1 MSQTIK
7 NGDQL
12 LSSSGV
18 SYAVKGFIGAG
29 GQGEVY
35 RVSSQGKDW
44 ALKWYHK
51 DQATNEQKAAI
62 DTLISKRQPSETFL
76 WPLELV
82 TLPGREGFG
91 YIMPLREGRFKSIID
106 LMKGRADPTFSALT
120 LAGFELVDS
129 FKELHAAGLCYKDI
143 SFGNVFF
150 EPRTGEIQICDN
162 DNVCI
167 DKQSTIAG
175 VSGTPR
181 FMAPEIVRGEAKPS
195 QNTDLFSLSVLLF
208 YMFMISHP
216 LEGKKETAIHALDA
230 PAMKKLYG
238 DEPLFIFDPNDAGN
252 RPDPMVHTVVEKYWN
267 VYPGYFKDL
276 FVRSFTEG
284 LNNPE
289 HGRVRESEW
298 RTALVRLRNS
308 IVYCPQC
315 GSEVFYDDDPA
326 ATQGTQQTC
335 WNCGKGV
342 VAPPHLTIGDQTVM
356 LNHDTQINQHHLD
369 GTSYDLKTVIA
380 KVTQHPTNPD
390 IWGLQNCTSYQW
402 TGIKPD
408 GSRVGVDPGRTIAW
422 SKGLIIDFGQA
433 KGEIGIERT
442 GDAAMRP

>member
-1 MSQTIK
+1 MYHTIN
-7 NGDQL
+7 NGDRL
-12 LSSSGV
+12 ISSSGV
-18 SYAVKGFIGAG
+18 IYAVEGFIGAG

-35 RVSSQGKDW
+35 RVASQGKAW

-51 DQATNEQKAAI
+51 EQATEEQKAAI
-62 DTLISKRQPSETFL
+62 DALISIRQPSETFL

-82 TLPGREGFG
+82 TLPDREGFG
-91 YIMPLREGRFKSIID
+91 YVMPLREGRFKSIID
-106 LMKGRADPTFSALT
+106 LMKGRADPTFSALA
-120 LAGFELVDS
+120 LAAFELVNS
-129 FKELHAAGLCYKDI
+129 FKALHAAGLCYKDI

-150 EPRTGEIQICDN
+150 EPKTGEIQICDN

-216 LEGKKETAIHALDA
+216 LEGIKETAIHALDA

-238 DEPLFIFDPNDAGN
+238 DEPVFIFDPNDSSN
-252 RPDPMVHTVVEKYWN
+252 RPDPLVHTCVEKYWN

-276 FVRSFTEG
+276 FFRSFTAG
-284 LNNPE
+284 LNDAE

-308 IVYCPQC
+308 IMFCPQC
-315 GSEVFYDDDPA
+315 GREVFYDDDLA
-326 ATQGTQQTC
+326 VKQGRPQTC
-335 WNCGKGV
+335 WSCGKDV
-342 VAPPHLTIGDQTVM
+342 IAPPRLTIGDQSVM
-356 LNHDTQINQHHLD
+356 LNHNTEIVQHHLD
-369 GTSYDLKTVIA
+369 GTSYDLETVIGRM
-380 KVTQHPTNPD
+380 TRHPTNPD
-390 IWGLQNCTSYQW
+390 LWGLKNCTTNQW
-402 TGIKPD
+402 KGVKPD
-408 GSRVGVDPGRTIAW
+408 GSRVGIDPGRTIAL
-422 SKGLIIDFGQA
+422 SKGLVIDFGQA
-433 KGEIGIERT
+433 KAEI
-442 GDAAMRP
+442 DV